1 MSTFKNLF
9 KKPKNQQFI
18 PLSLTILT
26 AGILISVVFAEVIIL
41 NKIIPVRILLKINPS
56 DVLVGMII
64 YLKTSVDFAIF
75 SGNLMANYKGVKN
88 RVAIEIGTAAG
99 NALGTILILGIW
111 DFFKEV
117 KPLLAIMIVL
127 AALVLLKLAEESLE
141 HVRDEEK
148 GAQIRLKK
156 LSTQI
161 TYVL

>member
-75 SGNLMANYKGVKN
+75 IGNLMANYKGVKN
-88 RVAIEIGTAAG
+88 RIAIEIGTAA
-99 NALGTILILGIW
+99 
-111 DFFKEV
+111 
-117 KPLLAIMIVL
+117 
-127 AALVLLKLAEESLE
+127 
-141 HVRDEEK
+141 
-148 GAQIRLKK
+148 
-156 LSTQI
+156 
-161 TYVL
+161 